1 MLSIGRACSHT
12 FPQFLPLYC
21 MIAMRCFLCS
31 QLCVL
36 RFPVV
41 ACLPTTH
48 RDKDAAAAKLKVG
61 RATPKEVISMFI
73 IEAAAS
79 AARII
84 HLSCRN
90 QSMPGPEGIRME
102 ATVAR
107 TEVSAI
113 PAKSQTTASQFMQGL
128 QGAVPVDTDPHTL
141 KTSPGTMT

>member
-1 MLSIGRACSHT
+1 
-12 FPQFLPLYC
+12 
-21 MIAMRCFLCS
+21 
-31 QLCVL
+31 
-36 RFPVV
+36 
-41 ACLPTTH
+41 
-48 RDKDAAAAKLKVG
+48 
-61 RATPKEVISMFI
+61 MFI

-84 HLSCRN
+84 HLSC
-90 QSMPGPEGIRME
+90 QGIRKE

-141 KTSPGTMT
+141 KKSPGTMT